1 MVKITMGQM
10 VIQIPHIIF
19 ITILLTLPTE
29 PTKEANEWLL
39 DSVLGQHMKRI
50 KVQIQGTRHENY
62 LNGDYEGKT
71 GRVLGAAKVG
81 DGFEH
86 TVLVEFEDGTAR
98 SVLMRY
104 IVPVSPDKLGQQVL
118 VIGGPEKGT
127 SAIVRETPDS
137 EQVVLSKVSDPL
149 IIIEAARQHLAV
161 LYN

>member
-1 MVKITMGQM
+1 
-10 VIQIPHIIF
+10 
-19 ITILLTLPTE
+19 
-29 PTKEANEWLL
+29 
-39 DSVLGQHMKRI
+39 MKRI
-50 KVQIQGTRHENY
+50 KVQIHGTRHENY

-104 IVPVSPDKLGQQVL
+104 ITPVLPDKLGQQVL
-118 VIGGPEKGT
+118 VMGGPDKGT
-127 SAIVRETPDS
+127 VAIVRETPESD
-137 EQVVLSKVSDPL
+137 QVVLSKVNEPL
-149 IIIEAARQHLAV
+149 IIIEAAKHHLVV